1 MVRRSGAARRVDDRC
16 QAPGR
21 AADQGRRERR
31 FGAAELAV
39 DGLDRGVEGLG
50 VGLVGGVDGG
60 PDAAD
65 DQAHQVH
72 DRGEEESLGVLLL
85 GDAFKQFIDQRGA
98 EGILH
103 DAARHHRERGIL
115 GKSLEDVAEDHSR
128 RLPGEIG
135 NSMPGDSL
143 ADAWGHL

>member
-1 MVRRSGAARRVDDRC
+1 M
-16 QAPGR
+16 
-21 AADQGRRERR
+21 
-31 FGAAELAV
+31 
-39 DGLDRGVEGLG
+39 
-50 VGLVGGVDGG
+50 GLVGGVDGG

-72 DRGEEESLGVLLL
+72 DRGEEEALGVLLL
-85 GDAFKQFIDQRGA
+85 GDAFKQFIDPRGA

-115 GKSLEDVAEDHSR
+115 GESLEDVAEDHSR